1 MDRLNFKSKFGLF
14 NNKNHNI
21 HKTKDSIL
29 PSTLNRVNQNSLW
42 LQSMEPIK
50 YAKKYAEKLYV
61 IENFK
66 TEKVEL
72 DLFKIELFSNLK
84 KQLSYNISLIKKVF
98 LETSDGSLN
107 VGLNSILIDSLLKV
121 VFKKIYY
128 KIFSNTDYI
137 FSIIAVGGYGR
148 GELAPYSDL
157 DLLFLLPD
165 DLKINENKDT
175 EEAIQFILY
184 ILWDLGY
191 TVGHSTR
198 TISDCIEKSK
208 LDLTISTTLLEKR
221 FIIGDEES
229 FNLLNNK
236 FNLFNKS
243 TKTLKFVEAKL
254 TESELRH
261 SRFGGSRYVV
271 EPNVKD
277 GKGGLR
283 DLHTLIWISKFAYK
297 VDSISKLINIGALSK
312 NEAASFAEAQRFLL
326 SVRCHLHYRASR
338 EDDRLAMDAQLDIA
352 KIMNFKNTITQ
363 KDVERFMKRYFL
375 ATKTVG
381 NLTRIFCAAIETE
394 FNKPLRLNFL
404 SFKKKENVYP
414 FDIELGRLFAKNKEI
429 LSENPVNIIRL
440 FNISHNKN
448 IDIHPKTLRYLN
460 GLRRLINYEVRH
472 DFDANKMFLDILTS
486 EKDSTRTLRLMNESN
501 ILGQFIPE
509 FQKIVGLMQFD
520 MYHSYTVDEHTI
532 FTISNLYSLKNG
544 EFKTFAPLAS
554 EVILEI
560 SSNKC
565 LFVAMLLHDIAK
577 GKKGD
582 HSENGA
588 LIASVVC
595 PRLGLSKEE
604 TKTVEWL
611 ILYHLL
617 MSKTAFRYELADEK
631 VIKNFTNKVKSVE
644 RLNLLLVLTVADIKG
659 VGPEIWND
667 WKGSLITELYSKSF
681 DMLQKDNLKT
691 IKVIQTPKNLFE
703 IYLIENGLKNS
714 DVKKYCS
721 YYYNKYW
728 EIFNLSK
735 IINHFEIFTKM
746 NQESKKFKIH
756 IFEENNLKATELLV
770 IAPDHHGLFS
780 LISGLVASSGYDVV
794 NAKIITRS
802 DGYALD
808 TFFIQNKD
816 RKPISEEHSK
826 KRLLKTISQG
836 LEGNFNIEKALKL
849 RWEEI
854 PARFRAVKAPTRV
867 IIDNNMSD
875 EYSILEIKCKN
886 APGVLYR
893 ITKVITSLGFQINTA
908 NVSTYGDRVVD
919 IFYIKN
925 AFGSKIDDN
934 VTIEKVKISILN
946 ILEETDPANQMIK
959 S

>member
-1 MDRLNFKSKFGLF
+1 MDRISFKSGFTLF
-14 NNKNHNI
+14 NKKKENLQNTSNKI
-21 HKTKDSIL
+21 
-29 PSTLNRVNQNSLW
+29 NQNSLW
-42 LQSMEPIK
+42 VQSLEPIK
-50 YAKKYAEKLYV
+50 YAKNCSENLYK
-61 IENFK
+61 IDDFK
-66 TEKVEL
+66 TETNDLV
-72 DLFKIELFSNLK
+72 LFKKELFSNLK
-84 KQLSYNISLIKKVF
+84 NQLDEKNDLIKKIF
-98 LETSDGSLN
+98 LGTSDGSLN
-107 VGLNSILIDSLLKV
+107 VGLNSILIDSMLRV
-121 VFKKIYY
+121 VFKKIYH
-128 KIFSNTDYI
+128 KIFNNTDYI

-148 GELAPYSDL
+148 GELAPCSDL
-157 DLLFLLPD
+157 DLLFLLPNN
-165 DLKINENKDT
+165 LKINESKHA
-175 EEAIQFILY
+175 EEVIQFILY

-191 TVGHSTR
+191 SVGHSTR
-198 TISDCIEKSK
+198 TIDDCIEKSK
-208 LDLTISTTLLEKR
+208 LDLTISTALLEKR
-221 FIIGDEES
+221 FIVGNEDVFS
-229 FNLLNNK
+229 LLNDK
-236 FNLFNKS
+236 FTLFIKN

-254 TESELRH
+254 VESELRH
-261 SRFGGSRYVV
+261 KRFGGSRYVV

-297 VDSISKLINIGALSK
+297 VDSVSKLINMGALSK
-312 NEAASFAEAQRFLL
+312 KEAASFAESQRFLL

-338 EDDRLAMDAQLDIA
+338 EEDRLAMDAQLDLA
-352 KIMNFKNTITQ
+352 KTMNFKNTITQ

-381 NLTRIFCAAIETE
+381 SLTRIFCAAIETE
-394 FNKPLRLNFL
+394 FDKPLRLSFL
-404 SFKKKENVYP
+404 SFKKKEDVYP
-414 FDIELGRLFAKNKEI
+414 FDIELGRLFVKNKEV
-429 LSENPVNIIRL
+429 LSENPVNIIKL

-448 IDIHPKTLRYLN
+448 IDIHPKTLRYLTS
-460 GLRRLINYEVRH
+460 LQRLINYEVRN

-486 EKDSTRTLRLMNESN
+486 DKDSTRTLRLMNESN
-501 ILGQFIPE
+501 ILGKFIPE

-544 EFKTFAPLAS
+544 EFKNFAPLAS
-554 EVILEI
+554 KVILEI
-560 SSNKC
+560 SSKKC

-577 GKKGD
+577 GRKGD

-617 MSKTAFRYELADEK
+617 MSKTAFRYELGDAR
-631 VIKNFTNKVKSVE
+631 VIKSFVDKVKSVE
-644 RLNLLLVLTVADIKG
+644 RLKLLLVLTVADIKG

-681 DMLQKDNLKT
+681 DMLQKDNVNEL
-691 IKVIQTPKNLFE
+691 IKTPKKSFE
-703 IYLIENGLKNS
+703 NFLVENGLTNS
-714 DVKKYCS
+714 DAKQYCS
-721 YYYNKYW
+721 YYYDNYW
-728 EIFNLSK
+728 EIFNLSR
-735 IINHFEIFTKM
+735 IINHYEIFRNMYKD
-746 NQESKKFKIH
+746 SKKFKVH
-756 IFEENNLKATELLV
+756 LFDESKLKATELLV

-780 LISGLVASSGYDVV
+780 LISGLVSASGYDVV

-808 TFFIQNKD
+808 TFFIQNKN
-816 RKPISEEHSK
+816 RQPIIEEK
-826 KRLLKTISQG
+826 KKKKLLKVISQG
-836 LEGNFNIEKALKL
+836 LEGNFNVEKALNK

-854 PARFRAVKAPTRV
+854 PARFRAIKAPTRV

-893 ITKVITSLGFQINTA
+893 ITKVITSLGLQINTA

-919 IFYIKN
+919 IFYIKD
-925 AFGSKIDDN
+925 AFGSKIDNNKSMD
-934 VTIEKVKISILN
+934 KVKMSILKT
-946 ILEETDPANQMIK
+946 LEETDPANQMTR

>member
-1 MDRLNFKSKFGLF
+1 MDRISFKSGFTLF
-14 NNKNHNI
+14 NKKKENLQNTSNKI
-21 HKTKDSIL
+21 
-29 PSTLNRVNQNSLW
+29 NQNSLW
-42 LQSMEPIK
+42 VQSLEPIK
-50 YAKKYAEKLYV
+50 YAKNCSENLYK
-61 IENFK
+61 IDDFK
-66 TEKVEL
+66 TETNDLV
-72 DLFKIELFSNLK
+72 LFKKELFSNLK
-84 KQLSYNISLIKKVF
+84 NQLDEKIDLIKKIF
-98 LETSDGSLN
+98 LGTSDGSLN
-107 VGLNSILIDSLLKV
+107 VGLNSILIDSMLRV
-121 VFKKIYY
+121 VFKKIYH
-128 KIFSNTDYI
+128 KIFNNTDYI

-148 GELAPYSDL
+148 GELAPCSDL
-157 DLLFLLPD
+157 DLLFLLPNN
-165 DLKINENKDT
+165 LKINESKHA
-175 EEAIQFILY
+175 EEVIQFILY

-191 TVGHSTR
+191 SVGHSTR
-198 TISDCIEKSK
+198 TIDDCIEKSK
-208 LDLTISTTLLEKR
+208 LDLTISTALLEKR
-221 FIIGDEES
+221 FIVGNEDVFS
-229 FNLLNNK
+229 LLNDK
-236 FNLFNKS
+236 FTFFIKN

-254 TESELRH
+254 VESELRH
-261 SRFGGSRYVV
+261 KRFGGSRYVV

-297 VDSISKLINIGALSK
+297 VDSVSKLINMGALSK
-312 NEAASFAEAQRFLL
+312 KEAASFAESQRFLL
-326 SVRCHLHYRASR
+326 SVRCHLHYRAFR
-338 EDDRLAMDAQLDIA
+338 EDDRLAMDAQLDLA
-352 KIMNFKNTITQ
+352 KTMNFKNTITQ

-381 NLTRIFCAAIETE
+381 SLTRIFCAAIETE
-394 FNKPLRLNFL
+394 FDKPLRLSFL
-404 SFKKKENVYP
+404 SFKKKEDVYP
-414 FDIELGRLFAKNKEI
+414 FDIELGRLFVKNKEV
-429 LSENPVNIIRL
+429 LSENPVNIIKL

-448 IDIHPKTLRYLN
+448 IDIHPKTLRYLTS
-460 GLRRLINYEVRH
+460 LQRLINHEVRH

-486 EKDSTRTLRLMNESN
+486 DKDSTRTLRLMNESN
-501 ILGQFIPE
+501 ILGKFIPE

-544 EFKTFAPLAS
+544 EFKNFAPLAS
-554 EVILEI
+554 KVILEI
-560 SSNKC
+560 SSKKC

-577 GKKGD
+577 GRKGD

-617 MSKTAFRYELADEK
+617 MSKTAFRYELGDAR
-631 VIKNFTNKVKSVE
+631 VIKSFVDKVKSVE
-644 RLNLLLVLTVADIKG
+644 RLKLLLVLTVADIKG

-681 DMLQKDNLKT
+681 DMLQKDNVNEL
-691 IKVIQTPKNLFE
+691 IKTPKKSFE
-703 IYLIENGLKNS
+703 NFLVENGLTNS
-714 DVKKYCS
+714 DAKQYCS
-721 YYYNKYW
+721 YYYDNYW
-728 EIFNLSK
+728 EIFKLSR
-735 IINHFEIFTKM
+735 IINHYEIFRNMYKD
-746 NQESKKFKIH
+746 SKKFKVH
-756 IFEENNLKATELLV
+756 LFDESKLKATELLV

-780 LISGLVASSGYDVV
+780 LISGLVSASGYDVV

-808 TFFIQNKD
+808 TFFIQNKN
-816 RKPISEEHSK
+816 RQPIIEEHSK
-826 KRLLKTISQG
+826 KKLLKVISQG
-836 LEGNFNIEKALKL
+836 LEGNFNVEKALNK

-854 PARFRAVKAPTRV
+854 PARFRAIKAPTRV

-893 ITKVITSLGFQINTA
+893 ITKVITSLGLQINTA

-919 IFYIKN
+919 IFYIKD
-925 AFGSKIDDN
+925 AFGSKIDNNKSMD
-934 VTIEKVKISILN
+934 KVKMSILKT
-946 ILEETDPANQMIK
+946 LEETDPANQMTR

>member
-1 MDRLNFKSKFGLF
+1 MDRISFKSGFTLF
-14 NNKNHNI
+14 NKKKENLQNTSNKI
-21 HKTKDSIL
+21 
-29 PSTLNRVNQNSLW
+29 NQNALWVQSL
-42 LQSMEPIK
+42 EPIK
-50 YAKKYAEKLYV
+50 YAKNCSENLYK
-61 IENFK
+61 IDDFK
-66 TEKVEL
+66 TETNDL
-72 DLFKIELFSNLK
+72 SLFKKELFSNLK
-84 KQLSYNISLIKKVF
+84 NQLDEKIDLIKKIF

-107 VGLNSILIDSLLKV
+107 VGLNSILIDSLFRVL
-121 VFKKIYY
+121 FKKIYY
-128 KIFSNTDYI
+128 KIFNNTDYI

-148 GELAPYSDL
+148 GELAPCSDL
-157 DLLFLLPD
+157 DLLFLLPNN
-165 DLKINENKDT
+165 LKINQSKHA
-175 EEAIQFILY
+175 EEVIQFILY

-198 TISDCIEKSK
+198 TIDDCIEKSK
-208 LDLTISTTLLEKR
+208 LDLTISTALLEKR
-221 FIIGDEES
+221 FIVGNEDVFS
-229 FNLLNNK
+229 LLNDK
-236 FNLFNKS
+236 FTFFIKN

-254 TESELRH
+254 VESELRH
-261 SRFGGSRYVV
+261 KRFGGSRYVV

-297 VDSISKLINIGALSK
+297 VDSVSKLINIGALSK
-312 NEAASFAEAQRFLL
+312 KEAASFAESQRFLL
-326 SVRCHLHYRASR
+326 SVRCHLHYRAFR
-338 EDDRLAMDAQLDIA
+338 EDDRLAMDAQLDLA
-352 KIMNFKNTITQ
+352 KTMNFKNTITQ

-381 NLTRIFCAAIETE
+381 SLTRIFCAAIETE
-394 FNKPLRLNFL
+394 FNKPLRLSFL
-404 SFKKKENVYP
+404 SFKKKEDVYP
-414 FDIELGRLFAKNKEI
+414 FDIELGRLFVKNKEV
-429 LSENPVNIIRL
+429 LSENPVNIIKL

-460 GLRRLINYEVRH
+460 SLQRLINHEVRH

-486 EKDSTRTLRLMNESN
+486 DKDSTRTLRLMNESN
-501 ILGQFIPE
+501 ILGKFIPE

-544 EFKTFAPLAS
+544 EFKNFAPLAS
-554 EVILEI
+554 KIILEI
-560 SSNKC
+560 SSKKC

-577 GKKGD
+577 GRKGD

-617 MSKTAFRYELADEK
+617 MSKTAFRYELGDAR
-631 VIKNFTNKVKSVE
+631 VIKSFVDKVKSVE
-644 RLNLLLVLTVADIKG
+644 RLKLLLVLTVADIKG

-681 DMLQKDNLKT
+681 DMLQKDNVNEL
-691 IKVIQTPKNLFE
+691 IKTPKKSFE
-703 IYLIENGLKNS
+703 IFLIENGLSNS
-714 DVKKYCS
+714 DAKKYCS
-721 YYYNKYW
+721 YYYNNYW
-728 EIFNLSK
+728 EIFKLSR
-735 IINHFEIFTKM
+735 IINHYEIFRNMYKD
-746 NQESKKFKIH
+746 SKKFKVH
-756 IFEENNLKATELLV
+756 LFDENKLKATELLV

-780 LISGLVASSGYDVV
+780 LISGLVSASGYDVV

-808 TFFIQNKD
+808 TFFIQNKN
-816 RKPISEEHSK
+816 RQPIIEEHSK
-826 KRLLKTISQG
+826 KKLLKIISQG
-836 LEGNFNIEKALKL
+836 LEGNFNVEKALNK

-854 PARFRAVKAPTRV
+854 PARFRAIKAPTRV

-893 ITKVITSLGFQINTA
+893 ITKVITSLGLQINTA

-919 IFYIKN
+919 IFYIKD
-925 AFGSKIDDN
+925 AFGLKVDN
-934 VTIEKVKISILN
+934 SESMDKVKMSILK
-946 ILEETDPANQMIK
+946 ILEETDPANQMTR

>member
-1 MDRLNFKSKFGLF
+1 MDRISIKSGFTLF
-14 NNKNHNI
+14 NKKKENLQNTSNNI
-21 HKTKDSIL
+21 
-29 PSTLNRVNQNSLW
+29 NQNALWVQSL
-42 LQSMEPIK
+42 EPIK
-50 YAKKYAEKLYV
+50 YAKNCSENLYK
-61 IENFK
+61 IDDFK
-66 TEKVEL
+66 TETNDLV
-72 DLFKIELFSNLK
+72 LFKKELFSNLK
-84 KQLSYNISLIKKVF
+84 NQLDEKNDLIKKIF
-98 LETSDGSLN
+98 LGTSDGSLN
-107 VGLNSILIDSLLKV
+107 VGLNSILIDSMLRV
-121 VFKKIYY
+121 VFKKIYH
-128 KIFSNTDYI
+128 KIFNNTDYI

-148 GELAPYSDL
+148 GELAPCSDL
-157 DLLFLLPD
+157 DLLFLLPNN
-165 DLKINENKDT
+165 LKINQSKHA
-175 EEAIQFILY
+175 EEVIQFILY

-198 TISDCIEKSK
+198 TIDDCIEKSK
-208 LDLTISTTLLEKR
+208 LDLTISTALLEKR
-221 FIIGDEES
+221 FIVGNKYVFS
-229 FNLLNNK
+229 LLNDK
-236 FNLFNKS
+236 FTFFIKN

-254 TESELRH
+254 VESELRH
-261 SRFGGSRYVV
+261 KRFGGSRYVV

-297 VDSISKLINIGALSK
+297 VDSVSKLINIGALSK
-312 NEAASFAEAQRFLL
+312 KEAASFAESQRFLL
-326 SVRCHLHYRASR
+326 SVRCHLHYRAFR
-338 EDDRLAMDAQLDIA
+338 EDDRLAMDAQLDLA
-352 KIMNFKNTITQ
+352 KTMNFKNTITQ

-381 NLTRIFCAAIETE
+381 SLTRIFCAAIETE
-394 FNKPLRLNFL
+394 FDKPLRLSFL
-404 SFKKKENVYP
+404 SFKKKEDVYP
-414 FDIELGRLFAKNKEI
+414 FDIELGRLFVKNKEV
-429 LSENPVNIIRL
+429 LSENPVNIIKL

-448 IDIHPKTLRYLN
+448 IDIHPKTLRYLTS
-460 GLRRLINYEVRH
+460 LQRLINYEVRN

-486 EKDSTRTLRLMNESN
+486 DKDSTRTLRLMNESN
-501 ILGQFIPE
+501 ILGKFIPE

-544 EFKTFAPLAS
+544 EFKNFAPLAS
-554 EVILEI
+554 KIILEI
-560 SSNKC
+560 SSKKC

-577 GKKGD
+577 GRKGD

-617 MSKTAFRYELADEK
+617 MSKTAFRYELGDAR
-631 VIKNFTNKVKSVE
+631 VIKSFVDKVKSVE
-644 RLNLLLVLTVADIKG
+644 RLKLLLVLTVADIKG

-681 DMLQKDNLKT
+681 DMLQKDNVNEL
-691 IKVIQTPKNLFE
+691 IKTPKKSFE
-703 IYLIENGLKNS
+703 NFLVENGLTNS
-714 DVKKYCS
+714 DAKQYCS
-721 YYYNKYW
+721 YYYDNYW
-728 EIFNLSK
+728 EIFNLSR
-735 IINHFEIFTKM
+735 IINHYEIFRNMYKD
-746 NQESKKFKIH
+746 SKKFKVH
-756 IFEENNLKATELLV
+756 LFDESKLKATELLV

-780 LISGLVASSGYDVV
+780 LISGLVSASGYDVV

-808 TFFIQNKD
+808 TFFIQNKN
-816 RKPISEEHSK
+816 RQPIIEEHSK
-826 KRLLKTISQG
+826 KKLLKVISQG
-836 LEGNFNIEKALKL
+836 LEGNFNVEKALNK

-854 PARFRAVKAPTRV
+854 PARFRAIKAPTRV

-893 ITKVITSLGFQINTA
+893 ITKVITSLGLQINTA

-919 IFYIKN
+919 IFYLKD
-925 AFGSKIDDN
+925 AFGLKIDNNESMD
-934 VTIEKVKISILN
+934 KVKMSILK
-946 ILEETDPANQMIK
+946 ILEETDPANQMTR

>member
-1 MDRLNFKSKFGLF
+1 MDKISIKSGFTLF
-14 NNKNHNI
+14 NKKKENLQNTSNKI
-21 HKTKDSIL
+21 
-29 PSTLNRVNQNSLW
+29 NQNALWVQSL
-42 LQSMEPIK
+42 EPIK
-50 YAKKYAEKLYV
+50 YAKNCSENLYK
-61 IENFK
+61 IDDFK
-66 TEKVEL
+66 TETNDL
-72 DLFKIELFSNLK
+72 GLFKKELFSNLK
-84 KQLSYNISLIKKVF
+84 NQLDEKIDLIKKIF

-107 VGLNSILIDSLLKV
+107 VGLNSILIDSLFRVL
-121 VFKKIYY
+121 FKKIYY
-128 KIFSNTDYI
+128 KIFNNTDYI

-148 GELAPYSDL
+148 GELAPCSDL
-157 DLLFLLPD
+157 DLLFLLPNN
-165 DLKINENKDT
+165 LKINQSKHA
-175 EEAIQFILY
+175 EEVIQFILY

-191 TVGHSTR
+191 SVGHSTR
-198 TISDCIEKSK
+198 TIDDCIEKSK
-208 LDLTISTTLLEKR
+208 LDLTISTALLEKR
-221 FIIGDEES
+221 FIVGNEDVFS
-229 FNLLNNK
+229 LLNDK
-236 FNLFNKS
+236 FTFFIKN

-254 TESELRH
+254 VESELRH
-261 SRFGGSRYVV
+261 KRFGGSRYVV

-297 VDSISKLINIGALSK
+297 VDSVSKLINIGALSK
-312 NEAASFAEAQRFLL
+312 KEAASFAESQRFLL
-326 SVRCHLHYRASR
+326 SVRCHLHYRAFR
-338 EDDRLAMDAQLDIA
+338 EDDRLAMDAQLDLA
-352 KIMNFKNTITQ
+352 KTMNFKNTITQ

-381 NLTRIFCAAIETE
+381 SLTRIFCAAIETE
-394 FNKPLRLNFL
+394 FNKPLRLSFL
-404 SFKKKENVYP
+404 SFKKKEDVYP
-414 FDIELGRLFAKNKEI
+414 FDIELGRLFIKNKEV
-429 LSENPVNIIRL
+429 LSENPVNIIKL

-448 IDIHPKTLRYLN
+448 IDIHPKTLRYLTS
-460 GLRRLINYEVRH
+460 LQRLINHEVRH
-472 DFDANKMFLDILTS
+472 DFDANKMFLNILTS
-486 EKDSTRTLRLMNESN
+486 DKDSTRTLRLMNESN
-501 ILGQFIPE
+501 ILGKFIPE

-544 EFKTFAPLAS
+544 EFKNFAPLAS
-554 EVILEI
+554 KIILEI
-560 SSNKC
+560 SSKKC

-577 GKKGD
+577 GRKGD

-617 MSKTAFRYELADEK
+617 MSKTAFRYELGDAR
-631 VIKNFTNKVKSVE
+631 VIKSFVDKVKSVE
-644 RLNLLLVLTVADIKG
+644 RLKLLLVLTVADIKG

-681 DMLQKDNLKT
+681 DMLQKDNVNEL
-691 IKVIQTPKNLFE
+691 IKTPKKSFE
-703 IYLIENGLKNS
+703 IFLIENGLANS
-714 DVKKYCS
+714 DAKKYCS
-721 YYYNKYW
+721 YYYNNYW
-728 EIFNLSK
+728 EIFKLSR
-735 IINHFEIFTKM
+735 IINHYEIFRNMYKD
-746 NQESKKFKIH
+746 SKKFKVH
-756 IFEENNLKATELLV
+756 LFDESKLKATELLV

-780 LISGLVASSGYDVV
+780 LISGLVSASGYDVV

-808 TFFIQNKD
+808 TFFIQNKN
-816 RKPISEEHSK
+816 RQPITEEHSK
-826 KRLLKTISQG
+826 KKLLKIISQG
-836 LEGNFNIEKALKL
+836 LEGNFNVEKALNK

-854 PARFRAVKAPTRV
+854 PARFRAIKAPTRV

-893 ITKVITSLGFQINTA
+893 ITKVITSLGLQINTA

-919 IFYIKN
+919 IFYIKD
-925 AFGSKIDDN
+925 AFGLKIDNNESMD
-934 VTIEKVKISILN
+934 KVKMSILK
-946 ILEETDPANQMIK
+946 ILEETDPANQMTR

>member
-1 MDRLNFKSKFGLF
+1 MDRISFKSGFTLF
-14 NNKNHNI
+14 NKKKENLQNTSNKI
-21 HKTKDSIL
+21 
-29 PSTLNRVNQNSLW
+29 NQNSLW
-42 LQSMEPIK
+42 VQSLEPIK
-50 YAKKYAEKLYV
+50 YAKNCSENLYK
-61 IENFK
+61 IDDFK
-66 TEKVEL
+66 TETNDLV
-72 DLFKIELFSNLK
+72 LFKKELFSNLK
-84 KQLSYNISLIKKVF
+84 NQLDEKNDLIKKIF
-98 LETSDGSLN
+98 LGTSDGSLN
-107 VGLNSILIDSLLKV
+107 VGLNSILIDSMLRV
-121 VFKKIYY
+121 VFKKIYH
-128 KIFSNTDYI
+128 KIFNNTDYI

-148 GELAPYSDL
+148 GELAPCSDL
-157 DLLFLLPD
+157 DLLFLLPNN
-165 DLKINENKDT
+165 LKINESKHA
-175 EEAIQFILY
+175 EEVIQFILY

-191 TVGHSTR
+191 SVGHSTR
-198 TISDCIEKSK
+198 TIDDCIEKSK
-208 LDLTISTTLLEKR
+208 LDLTISTALLEKR
-221 FIIGDEES
+221 FIVGNEDVFS
-229 FNLLNNK
+229 LLNDK
-236 FNLFNKS
+236 FTLFIKN

-254 TESELRH
+254 VESELRH
-261 SRFGGSRYVV
+261 KRFGGSRYVV

-297 VDSISKLINIGALSK
+297 VDSVSKLINMGALSK
-312 NEAASFAEAQRFLL
+312 KEAASFAESQRFLL
-326 SVRCHLHYRASR
+326 SVRCHLHYRAFR
-338 EDDRLAMDAQLDIA
+338 EDDRLAMDAQLDLA
-352 KIMNFKNTITQ
+352 KTMNFKNTITQ

-381 NLTRIFCAAIETE
+381 SLTRIFCAAIETE
-394 FNKPLRLNFL
+394 FDKPLRLSFL
-404 SFKKKENVYP
+404 SFKKKEDVYP
-414 FDIELGRLFAKNKEI
+414 FDIELGRLFVKNKEV
-429 LSENPVNIIRL
+429 LSENPVNIIKL

-448 IDIHPKTLRYLN
+448 IDIHPKTLRYLTS
-460 GLRRLINYEVRH
+460 LQRLINYEVRN

-486 EKDSTRTLRLMNESN
+486 DKDSTRTLRLMNESN
-501 ILGQFIPE
+501 ILGKFIPE

-544 EFKTFAPLAS
+544 EFKNFAPLAS
-554 EVILEI
+554 KVILEI
-560 SSNKC
+560 SSKKC

-577 GKKGD
+577 GRKGD

-617 MSKTAFRYELADEK
+617 MSKTAFRYELGDAR
-631 VIKNFTNKVKSVE
+631 VIKSFVDKVKSVE
-644 RLNLLLVLTVADIKG
+644 RLKLLLVLTVADIKG

-681 DMLQKDNLKT
+681 DMLQKDNVNEL
-691 IKVIQTPKNLFE
+691 IKTPKKSFE
-703 IYLIENGLKNS
+703 NFLVENGLTNS
-714 DVKKYCS
+714 DAKQYCS
-721 YYYNKYW
+721 YYYDNYW
-728 EIFNLSK
+728 EIFKLSR
-735 IINHFEIFTKM
+735 IINHYEIFRNMYKD
-746 NQESKKFKIH
+746 SKKFKVH
-756 IFEENNLKATELLV
+756 LFDESKLKATELLV

-780 LISGLVASSGYDVV
+780 LISGLVSASGYDVV

-808 TFFIQNKD
+808 TFFIQNKN
-816 RKPISEEHSK
+816 RQPIIEEHSK
-826 KRLLKTISQG
+826 KKLLKVISQG
-836 LEGNFNIEKALKL
+836 LEGNFNVEKALNK

-854 PARFRAVKAPTRV
+854 PARFRAIKAPTRV

-893 ITKVITSLGFQINTA
+893 ITKVITSLGLQINTA

-919 IFYIKN
+919 IFYIKD
-925 AFGSKIDDN
+925 AFGSKIDNNKSMD
-934 VTIEKVKISILN
+934 KVKMSILKT
-946 ILEETDPANQMIK
+946 LEETDPANQMTR

>member
-1 MDRLNFKSKFGLF
+1 MDRISFKSGFTLF
-14 NNKNHNI
+14 NKKKENLQNTSNKI
-21 HKTKDSIL
+21 
-29 PSTLNRVNQNSLW
+29 NQNSLW
-42 LQSMEPIK
+42 VQSLEPIK
-50 YAKKYAEKLYV
+50 YAKNCSENLYK
-61 IENFK
+61 IDDFK
-66 TEKVEL
+66 TETNDLV
-72 DLFKIELFSNLK
+72 LFKKELFSNLK
-84 KQLSYNISLIKKVF
+84 NQLDEKNDLIKKIF
-98 LETSDGSLN
+98 LGTSDGSLN
-107 VGLNSILIDSLLKV
+107 VGLNSILIDSMLRV
-121 VFKKIYY
+121 VFKKIYH
-128 KIFSNTDYI
+128 KIFNNTDYI

-148 GELAPYSDL
+148 GELAPCSDL
-157 DLLFLLPD
+157 DLLFLLPNN
-165 DLKINENKDT
+165 LKINESKHA
-175 EEAIQFILY
+175 EEVIQFILY

-191 TVGHSTR
+191 SVGHSTR
-198 TISDCIEKSK
+198 TIDDCIEKSK
-208 LDLTISTTLLEKR
+208 LDLTISTALLEKR
-221 FIIGDEES
+221 FIVGNEDVFS
-229 FNLLNNK
+229 LLNDK
-236 FNLFNKS
+236 FTFFIKN

-254 TESELRH
+254 VESELRH
-261 SRFGGSRYVV
+261 KRFGGSRYVV

-297 VDSISKLINIGALSK
+297 VDSVSKLINMGALSK
-312 NEAASFAEAQRFLL
+312 KEAASFAESQRFLL
-326 SVRCHLHYRASR
+326 SVRCHLHYRAFR
-338 EDDRLAMDAQLDIA
+338 EDDRLAMDAQLDLA
-352 KIMNFKNTITQ
+352 KTMNFKNTITQ

-381 NLTRIFCAAIETE
+381 SLTRIFCAAIETE
-394 FNKPLRLNFL
+394 FDKPLRLSFL
-404 SFKKKENVYP
+404 SFKKKEDVYP
-414 FDIELGRLFAKNKEI
+414 FDIELGRLFVKNKEV
-429 LSENPVNIIRL
+429 LSENPVNIIKL

-448 IDIHPKTLRYLN
+448 IDIHPKTLRYLTS
-460 GLRRLINYEVRH
+460 LQRLINHEVRH

-486 EKDSTRTLRLMNESN
+486 DKDSTRTLRLMNESN
-501 ILGQFIPE
+501 ILGKFIPE

-544 EFKTFAPLAS
+544 EFKNFAPLAS
-554 EVILEI
+554 KIILEI
-560 SSNKC
+560 SSKKC

-577 GKKGD
+577 GRKGD

-617 MSKTAFRYELADEK
+617 MSKTAFRYELGDAR
-631 VIKNFTNKVKSVE
+631 VIKSFVDKVKSVE
-644 RLNLLLVLTVADIKG
+644 RLKLLLVLTVADIKG

-681 DMLQKDNLKT
+681 DMLQKDNVNEL
-691 IKVIQTPKNLFE
+691 IKTPKKSFE
-703 IYLIENGLKNS
+703 NFLVENGLTNS
-714 DVKKYCS
+714 DAKQYCS
-721 YYYNKYW
+721 YYYDNYW
-728 EIFNLSK
+728 EIFKLSR
-735 IINHFEIFTKM
+735 IINHYEIFRNMYKD
-746 NQESKKFKIH
+746 SKKFKVH
-756 IFEENNLKATELLV
+756 LFDESKLKATELLV

-780 LISGLVASSGYDVV
+780 LISGLVSASGYDVV

-808 TFFIQNKD
+808 TFFIQNKN
-816 RKPISEEHSK
+816 RQPIIEEHSK
-826 KRLLKTISQG
+826 KKLLKVISQG
-836 LEGNFNIEKALKL
+836 LEGNFNVEKALNK

-854 PARFRAVKAPTRV
+854 PARFRAIKAPTRV

-893 ITKVITSLGFQINTA
+893 ITKVITSLGLQINTA

-919 IFYIKN
+919 IFYIKD
-925 AFGSKIDDN
+925 AFGLKIDNNKSMD
-934 VTIEKVKISILN
+934 KVKMSILKT
-946 ILEETDPANQMIK
+946 LEETDPANQMTR

>member
-1 MDRLNFKSKFGLF
+1 MDRISFKSGFTLF
-14 NNKNHNI
+14 NKKKENLQNTSNKI
-21 HKTKDSIL
+21 
-29 PSTLNRVNQNSLW
+29 NQNSLW
-42 LQSMEPIK
+42 VQSLEPIK
-50 YAKKYAEKLYV
+50 YAKNCSENLYK
-61 IENFK
+61 IDDFK
-66 TEKVEL
+66 TETNDLV
-72 DLFKIELFSNLK
+72 LFKKELFSNLK
-84 KQLSYNISLIKKVF
+84 NQLDEKNDLIKKIF
-98 LETSDGSLN
+98 LGTSDGSLN
-107 VGLNSILIDSLLKV
+107 VGLNSILIDSMLRV
-121 VFKKIYY
+121 VFKKIYH
-128 KIFSNTDYI
+128 KIFNNTDYI

-148 GELAPYSDL
+148 GELAPCSDL
-157 DLLFLLPD
+157 DLLFLLPNN
-165 DLKINENKDT
+165 LKINQSKHA
-175 EEAIQFILY
+175 EEVIQFILY

-198 TISDCIEKSK
+198 TIDDCIEKSK
-208 LDLTISTTLLEKR
+208 LDLTISTALLEKR
-221 FIIGDEES
+221 FIVGNEDVFS
-229 FNLLNNK
+229 LLNDK
-236 FNLFNKS
+236 FTLFIKN

-254 TESELRH
+254 VESELRH
-261 SRFGGSRYVV
+261 KRFGGSRYVV

-297 VDSISKLINIGALSK
+297 VDSVSKLINMGALSK
-312 NEAASFAEAQRFLL
+312 KEAASFAESQRFLL
-326 SVRCHLHYRASR
+326 SVRCHLHYRAFR
-338 EDDRLAMDAQLDIA
+338 EDDRLAMDAQLDLA
-352 KIMNFKNTITQ
+352 KTMNFKNTITQ

-381 NLTRIFCAAIETE
+381 SLTRIFCAAIETE
-394 FNKPLRLNFL
+394 FDKPLRLSFL
-404 SFKKKENVYP
+404 SFKKKEDVYP
-414 FDIELGRLFAKNKEI
+414 FDIELGRLFVKNKEV
-429 LSENPVNIIRL
+429 LSENPVNIIKL

-448 IDIHPKTLRYLN
+448 IDIHPKTLRYLTS
-460 GLRRLINYEVRH
+460 LQRLINYEVRN

-486 EKDSTRTLRLMNESN
+486 DKDSTRTLRLMNESN
-501 ILGQFIPE
+501 ILGKFIPE

-544 EFKTFAPLAS
+544 EFKNFAPLAS
-554 EVILEI
+554 KVILEI
-560 SSNKC
+560 SSKKC

-577 GKKGD
+577 GRKGD
-582 HSENGA
+582 HSENGS

-617 MSKTAFRYELADEK
+617 MSKTAFRYELGDAR
-631 VIKNFTNKVKSVE
+631 VIKSFVDKVKSVE
-644 RLNLLLVLTVADIKG
+644 RLKLLLVLTVADIKG

-681 DMLQKDNLKT
+681 DMLQKDNVNEL
-691 IKVIQTPKNLFE
+691 IKTPKKSFE
-703 IYLIENGLKNS
+703 NFLVENGLTNS
-714 DVKKYCS
+714 DAKQYCS
-721 YYYNKYW
+721 YYYDNYW
-728 EIFNLSK
+728 EIFNLSR
-735 IINHFEIFTKM
+735 IINHYEIFRNMYKD
-746 NQESKKFKIH
+746 SKKFKVH
-756 IFEENNLKATELLV
+756 LFDESKLKATELLV

-780 LISGLVASSGYDVV
+780 LISGLVSASGYDVV

-808 TFFIQNKD
+808 TFFIQNKN
-816 RKPISEEHSK
+816 RQPIIEEHSK
-826 KRLLKTISQG
+826 KKLLKVISQG
-836 LEGNFNIEKALKL
+836 LEGNFNVEKALNK

-854 PARFRAVKAPTRV
+854 PARFRAIKAPTRV

-893 ITKVITSLGFQINTA
+893 ITKVITSLGLQINTA

-919 IFYIKN
+919 IFYIKD
-925 AFGSKIDDN
+925 AFGSKIDNNKSMD
-934 VTIEKVKISILN
+934 KVKMSILKT
-946 ILEETDPANQMIK
+946 LEETDPANQMTR

>member
-1 MDRLNFKSKFGLF
+1 MDRISFKSGFTLF
-14 NNKNHNI
+14 NKKKENLQNTSNKI
-21 HKTKDSIL
+21 
-29 PSTLNRVNQNSLW
+29 NQNSLW
-42 LQSMEPIK
+42 VQSLEPIK
-50 YAKKYAEKLYV
+50 YAKNCSENLYK
-61 IENFK
+61 IDDFK
-66 TEKVEL
+66 TETNDLV
-72 DLFKIELFSNLK
+72 LFKKELFSNLK
-84 KQLSYNISLIKKVF
+84 NQLDEKNDLIKKIF
-98 LETSDGSLN
+98 LGTSDGSLN
-107 VGLNSILIDSLLKV
+107 VGLNSILIDSMLRVL
-121 VFKKIYY
+121 FKKIYH
-128 KIFSNTDYI
+128 KIFNNTDYI

-148 GELAPYSDL
+148 GELAPCSDL
-157 DLLFLLPD
+157 DLLFLLPNN
-165 DLKINENKDT
+165 LKINESKHA
-175 EEAIQFILY
+175 EEVVQFILY

-191 TVGHSTR
+191 SVGHSTR
-198 TISDCIEKSK
+198 TIDDCIEKSK
-208 LDLTISTTLLEKR
+208 LDLTISTALLEKR
-221 FIIGDEES
+221 FIVGNEDVFS
-229 FNLLNNK
+229 LLNDK
-236 FNLFNKS
+236 FTLFIKN

-254 TESELRH
+254 VESELRH
-261 SRFGGSRYVV
+261 KRFGGSRYVV

-297 VDSISKLINIGALSK
+297 VDSVSKLINMGALSK
-312 NEAASFAEAQRFLL
+312 KEAASFAESQRFLL
-326 SVRCHLHYRASR
+326 SVRCHLHYRAFR

-352 KIMNFKNTITQ
+352 KTMNFKNTITQ

-381 NLTRIFCAAIETE
+381 SLTRIFCAAIETE
-394 FNKPLRLNFL
+394 FDKPLRLSFL
-404 SFKKKENVYP
+404 SFKKKEDVYP
-414 FDIELGRLFAKNKEI
+414 FDIELGRLFVKNKEV
-429 LSENPVNIIRL
+429 LSENPVNIIKL

-448 IDIHPKTLRYLN
+448 IDIHPKTLRYLTS
-460 GLRRLINYEVRH
+460 LQRLINYEVRN

-486 EKDSTRTLRLMNESN
+486 DKDSTRTLRLMNESN
-501 ILGQFIPE
+501 ILGKFIPE

-544 EFKTFAPLAS
+544 EFKNFAPLAS
-554 EVILEI
+554 KVILEI
-560 SSNKC
+560 SSKKC

-577 GKKGD
+577 GRKGD
-582 HSENGA
+582 HSENGS

-617 MSKTAFRYELADEK
+617 MSKTAFRYELGDAR
-631 VIKNFTNKVKSVE
+631 VIKSFVDKVKSVE
-644 RLNLLLVLTVADIKG
+644 RLKLLLVLTVADIKG

-681 DMLQKDNLKT
+681 DMLQKDNVNEL
-691 IKVIQTPKNLFE
+691 IKTPKKSFE
-703 IYLIENGLKNS
+703 NFLVENGLTNS
-714 DVKKYCS
+714 DAKQYCS
-721 YYYNKYW
+721 YYYDNYW
-728 EIFNLSK
+728 EIFNLSR
-735 IINHFEIFTKM
+735 IINHYEIFRNMYKD
-746 NQESKKFKIH
+746 SKKFKVH
-756 IFEENNLKATELLV
+756 LFDESKLKATELLV

-780 LISGLVASSGYDVV
+780 LISGLVSASGYDVV

-808 TFFIQNKD
+808 TFFIQNKN
-816 RKPISEEHSK
+816 RQPIIEEHSK
-826 KRLLKTISQG
+826 KKLLKVISQG
-836 LEGNFNIEKALKL
+836 LEGNFNVEKALNK

-854 PARFRAVKAPTRV
+854 PARFRAIKAPTRV

-893 ITKVITSLGFQINTA
+893 ITKVITSLGLQINTA

-919 IFYIKN
+919 IFYIKD
-925 AFGSKIDDN
+925 AFGSKIDNNKSMD
-934 VTIEKVKISILN
+934 KVKMSILKT
-946 ILEETDPANQMIK
+946 LEETDPANQMTR

>member
-1 MDRLNFKSKFGLF
+1 MDRISIKSGFTLF
-14 NNKNHNI
+14 NKKKENLQNTSNKI
-21 HKTKDSIL
+21 
-29 PSTLNRVNQNSLW
+29 NQNALWVQSL
-42 LQSMEPIK
+42 EPIK
-50 YAKKYAEKLYV
+50 YAKNCSENLYK
-61 IENFK
+61 IDDFK
-66 TEKVEL
+66 TETNDL
-72 DLFKIELFSNLK
+72 GLFKKELFSKLK
-84 KQLSYNISLIKKVF
+84 NQLNEKNDLIKKIF

-107 VGLNSILIDSLLKV
+107 VGLNSILIDSLFRVL
-121 VFKKIYY
+121 FKKIYY
-128 KIFSNTDYI
+128 KIFNNTDYI

-148 GELAPYSDL
+148 GELAPCSDL
-157 DLLFLLPD
+157 DLLFLLPNN
-165 DLKINENKDT
+165 LKINQSKHA
-175 EEAIQFILY
+175 EEVIQFILY

-198 TISDCIEKSK
+198 TIDDCIEKSK
-208 LDLTISTTLLEKR
+208 LDLTISTALLEKR
-221 FIIGDEES
+221 FIVGNEDVFS
-229 FNLLNNK
+229 LLNDK
-236 FNLFNKS
+236 FTFFIKN

-254 TESELRH
+254 VESELRH
-261 SRFGGSRYVV
+261 KRFGGSRYVV

-297 VDSISKLINIGALSK
+297 VDSVSKLINIGALSK
-312 NEAASFAEAQRFLL
+312 KEAASFAESQRFLL
-326 SVRCHLHYRASR
+326 SVRCHLHYRAFR
-338 EDDRLAMDAQLDIA
+338 EDDRLAMDAQLDLA
-352 KIMNFKNTITQ
+352 KTMNFKNTITQ

-381 NLTRIFCAAIETE
+381 SLTRIFCAAIETE
-394 FNKPLRLNFL
+394 FNKPLRLSFL
-404 SFKKKENVYP
+404 SFKKKEDVYP
-414 FDIELGRLFAKNKEI
+414 FDIELGRLFVKNKEV
-429 LSENPVNIIRL
+429 LSENPVNIIKL

-460 GLRRLINYEVRH
+460 SLQRLINHEVRH

-486 EKDSTRTLRLMNESN
+486 DKDSTRTLRLMNESN
-501 ILGQFIPE
+501 ILGKFIPE

-544 EFKTFAPLAS
+544 EFKNFAPLAS
-554 EVILEI
+554 KIILEI
-560 SSNKC
+560 SSKKC

-577 GKKGD
+577 GRKGD

-617 MSKTAFRYELADEK
+617 MSKTAFRYELGDAR
-631 VIKNFTNKVKSVE
+631 VIKSFVDKVKSVE
-644 RLNLLLVLTVADIKG
+644 RLKLLLVLTVADIKG

-681 DMLQKDNLKT
+681 DMLQKDNVNEL
-691 IKVIQTPKNLFE
+691 IKTPKKSFE
-703 IYLIENGLKNS
+703 IFLIENGLANS
-714 DVKKYCS
+714 DAKKYCS
-721 YYYNKYW
+721 YYYNNYW
-728 EIFNLSK
+728 EIFKLSR
-735 IINHFEIFTKM
+735 IINHYEIFRNMYKD
-746 NQESKKFKIH
+746 SKKFKVH
-756 IFEENNLKATELLV
+756 LFDESKLKATELLV

-780 LISGLVASSGYDVV
+780 LISGLVSASGYDVV

-808 TFFIQNKD
+808 TFFIQNKN
-816 RKPISEEHSK
+816 RQPIIEEHSK
-826 KRLLKTISQG
+826 KKLLKIISQG
-836 LEGNFNIEKALKL
+836 LEGNFNVEKALNK

-854 PARFRAVKAPTRV
+854 PARFRAIKAPTRV

-893 ITKVITSLGFQINTA
+893 ITKVITSLGLQINTA

-919 IFYIKN
+919 IFYIKD
-925 AFGSKIDDN
+925 AFGLKIDNNESMD
-934 VTIEKVKISILN
+934 KVKMSILK
-946 ILEETDPANQMIK
+946 ILEETDPANQMTR

>member
-1 MDRLNFKSKFGLF
+1 MDRISFKSGFTLF
-14 NNKNHNI
+14 NKKKENLQNTSNKI
-21 HKTKDSIL
+21 
-29 PSTLNRVNQNSLW
+29 NQNSLW
-42 LQSMEPIK
+42 VQSLEPIK
-50 YAKKYAEKLYV
+50 YAKNCSENLYK
-61 IENFK
+61 IDDFK
-66 TEKVEL
+66 TETNDLV
-72 DLFKIELFSNLK
+72 LFKKELFSNLK
-84 KQLSYNISLIKKVF
+84 NQLDEKNDLIKKIF
-98 LETSDGSLN
+98 LGTSDGSLN
-107 VGLNSILIDSLLKV
+107 VGLNSILIDSMLRV
-121 VFKKIYY
+121 VFKKIYH
-128 KIFSNTDYI
+128 KIFNNTDYI

-148 GELAPYSDL
+148 GELAPCSDL
-157 DLLFLLPD
+157 DLLFLLPNN
-165 DLKINENKDT
+165 LKINESKHA
-175 EEAIQFILY
+175 EEVIQFILY

-191 TVGHSTR
+191 SVGHSTR
-198 TISDCIEKSK
+198 TIDDCIEKSK
-208 LDLTISTTLLEKR
+208 LDLTISTALLEKR
-221 FIIGDEES
+221 FIVGNEDVFS
-229 FNLLNNK
+229 LLNDK
-236 FNLFNKS
+236 FTFFIKN

-254 TESELRH
+254 VESELRH
-261 SRFGGSRYVV
+261 KRFGGSRYVV

-297 VDSISKLINIGALSK
+297 VDSVSKLINMGALSK
-312 NEAASFAEAQRFLL
+312 KEAASFAESQRFLL
-326 SVRCHLHYRASR
+326 SVRCHLHYRAFR
-338 EDDRLAMDAQLDIA
+338 EDDRLAMDAQLDLA
-352 KIMNFKNTITQ
+352 KTMNFKNTITQ

-381 NLTRIFCAAIETE
+381 SLTRIFCAAIETE
-394 FNKPLRLNFL
+394 FDKPLRLSFL
-404 SFKKKENVYP
+404 SFKKKEDVYP
-414 FDIELGRLFAKNKEI
+414 FDIELGRLFVKNKEV
-429 LSENPVNIIRL
+429 LSENPVNIIKL

-448 IDIHPKTLRYLN
+448 IDIHPKTLRYLTS
-460 GLRRLINYEVRH
+460 LQRLINYEVRN

-486 EKDSTRTLRLMNESN
+486 DKDSTRTLRLMNESN
-501 ILGQFIPE
+501 ILGKFIPE

-544 EFKTFAPLAS
+544 EFKNFAPLAS
-554 EVILEI
+554 KVILEI
-560 SSNKC
+560 SSKKC

-577 GKKGD
+577 GRKGD

-617 MSKTAFRYELADEK
+617 MSKTAFRYELGDAR
-631 VIKNFTNKVKSVE
+631 VIKSFVDKVKSVE
-644 RLNLLLVLTVADIKG
+644 RLKLLLVLTVADIKG

-681 DMLQKDNLKT
+681 DMLQKDNVNEL
-691 IKVIQTPKNLFE
+691 IKTPKKSFE
-703 IYLIENGLKNS
+703 NFLVENGLTNS
-714 DVKKYCS
+714 DAKQYCS
-721 YYYNKYW
+721 YYYDNYW
-728 EIFNLSK
+728 EIFNLSR
-735 IINHFEIFTKM
+735 IINHYEIFRNMYKD
-746 NQESKKFKIH
+746 SKKFKVH
-756 IFEENNLKATELLV
+756 LFDESKLKATELLV

-780 LISGLVASSGYDVV
+780 LISGLVSASGYDVV

-808 TFFIQNKD
+808 TFFIQNKN
-816 RKPISEEHSK
+816 RQPIIEEHSK
-826 KRLLKTISQG
+826 KKLLKVISQG
-836 LEGNFNIEKALKL
+836 LEGNFNVEKALNK

-854 PARFRAVKAPTRV
+854 PARFRAIKAPTRV

-893 ITKVITSLGFQINTA
+893 ITKVITSLGLQINTA

-919 IFYIKN
+919 IFYIKD
-925 AFGSKIDDN
+925 AFGLKIDNNKSMD
-934 VTIEKVKISILN
+934 KVKMSILKT
-946 ILEETDPANQMIK
+946 LEETDPANQMTR

>member
-1 MDRLNFKSKFGLF
+1 MDRISFKSGFTLF
-14 NNKNHNI
+14 NKKKENLQNTSNKI
-21 HKTKDSIL
+21 
-29 PSTLNRVNQNSLW
+29 NQNSLW
-42 LQSMEPIK
+42 VQSLEPIK
-50 YAKKYAEKLYV
+50 YAKNCSENLYK
-61 IENFK
+61 IDDFK
-66 TEKVEL
+66 TETNDLV
-72 DLFKIELFSNLK
+72 LFKKELFSNLK
-84 KQLSYNISLIKKVF
+84 NQLDKKNDLIKKIF

-107 VGLNSILIDSLLKV
+107 VGLNSILIDSLLRV

-128 KIFSNTDYI
+128 KIFNNTDYI

-148 GELAPYSDL
+148 GELAPCSDL
-157 DLLFLLPD
+157 DLLFLLPNN
-165 DLKINENKDT
+165 LKINESKHA
-175 EEAIQFILY
+175 EEVIQFILY

-191 TVGHSTR
+191 SVGHSTR
-198 TISDCIEKSK
+198 TIDDCIEKSK
-208 LDLTISTTLLEKR
+208 LDLTISTALLEKR
-221 FIIGDEES
+221 FIVGNEDVFS
-229 FNLLNNK
+229 LLNDK
-236 FNLFNKS
+236 FTFFIKN

-254 TESELRH
+254 VESKLRH
-261 SRFGGSRYVV
+261 KRFGGSRYVV

-297 VDSISKLINIGALSK
+297 VDSVSKLINIGALSK
-312 NEAASFAEAQRFLL
+312 KEAASFAESQRFLL
-326 SVRCHLHYRASR
+326 SVRCHLHYRAFR
-338 EDDRLAMDAQLDIA
+338 EDDRLAMDAQLDLA
-352 KIMNFKNTITQ
+352 KTMNFKNTITQ

-381 NLTRIFCAAIETE
+381 SLTRIFCAAIETE
-394 FNKPLRLNFL
+394 FNKPLRLSFL
-404 SFKKKENVYP
+404 SFKKKEDVYP
-414 FDIELGRLFAKNKEI
+414 FDIELGRLFVKNKEV
-429 LSENPVNIIRL
+429 LSENPVNIIKL

-448 IDIHPKTLRYLN
+448 IDIHPKTLRYLTS
-460 GLRRLINYEVRH
+460 LQRLINHEVRH

-486 EKDSTRTLRLMNESN
+486 DKDSTRTLRLMNESN
-501 ILGQFIPE
+501 ILGKFIPE

-544 EFKTFAPLAS
+544 EFKNFAPLAS
-554 EVILEI
+554 KVILEI
-560 SSNKC
+560 SSKKC

-577 GKKGD
+577 GRKGD
-582 HSENGA
+582 HSENGS

-617 MSKTAFRYELADEK
+617 MSKTAFRYELGDAR
-631 VIKNFTNKVKSVE
+631 VIKSFVDKVKSVE
-644 RLNLLLVLTVADIKG
+644 RLKLLLVLTVADIKG

-681 DMLQKDNLKT
+681 DMLQKDNVNEL
-691 IKVIQTPKNLFE
+691 IKTPKKSFE
-703 IYLIENGLKNS
+703 NFLVENGLTNS
-714 DVKKYCS
+714 DAKQYCS
-721 YYYNKYW
+721 YYYDNYW
-728 EIFNLSK
+728 EIFKLSR
-735 IINHFEIFTKM
+735 IINHYEIFRNMYKD
-746 NQESKKFKIH
+746 SKKFKVH
-756 IFEENNLKATELLV
+756 LFDESKLKATELLV

-780 LISGLVASSGYDVV
+780 LISGLVSASGYDVV

-808 TFFIQNKD
+808 TFFIQNKN
-816 RKPISEEHSK
+816 RQPIIEEHSK
-826 KRLLKTISQG
+826 KKLLKVISQG
-836 LEGNFNIEKALKL
+836 LEGNFNVEKALNK

-854 PARFRAVKAPTRV
+854 PARFRAIKAPTRV

-893 ITKVITSLGFQINTA
+893 ITKVITSLGLQINTA

-919 IFYIKN
+919 IFYIKD
-925 AFGSKIDDN
+925 AFGSKIDNNKSMD
-934 VTIEKVKISILN
+934 KVKMSILKT
-946 ILEETDPANQMIK
+946 LEETDPANQMTR

>member
-1 MDRLNFKSKFGLF
+1 MDRISFKSGFTLF
-14 NNKNHNI
+14 NKKKENLQN
-21 HKTKDSIL
+21 
-29 PSTLNRVNQNSLW
+29 TLNKINQNALWVQSL
-42 LQSMEPIK
+42 EPIK
-50 YAKKYAEKLYV
+50 YAKNCSENLYK
-61 IENFK
+61 IDDFK
-66 TEKVEL
+66 TETNDL
-72 DLFKIELFSNLK
+72 GLFKKELFSNLK
-84 KQLSYNISLIKKVF
+84 NQLDEKIDLIKKIF

-107 VGLNSILIDSLLKV
+107 VGLNSILIDSMLRV
-121 VFKKIYY
+121 VFKKIYH
-128 KIFSNTDYI
+128 KIFNNTDYI

-148 GELAPYSDL
+148 GELAPCSDL
-157 DLLFLLPD
+157 DLLFLLPN
-165 DLKINENKDT
+165 DLKINESKHA
-175 EEAIQFILY
+175 EEVIQLILY

-198 TISDCIEKSK
+198 TIDDCIEKSK
-208 LDLTISTTLLEKR
+208 LDLTISTALLEKR
-221 FIIGDEES
+221 FIVGNEDVFS
-229 FNLLNNK
+229 LLNDK
-236 FNLFNKS
+236 FTFFIKN

-254 TESELRH
+254 VESELRH
-261 SRFGGSRYVV
+261 KKFGGSRYVV

-297 VDSISKLINIGALSK
+297 VDSVSKLINMGALSK
-312 NEAASFAEAQRFLL
+312 KEAASFAESQRFLL
-326 SVRCHLHYRASR
+326 SVRCHLHYRAFR
-338 EDDRLAMDAQLDIA
+338 EDDRLAMDAQLDLA
-352 KIMNFKNTITQ
+352 KTMNFKNTITQ

-381 NLTRIFCAAIETE
+381 SLTRIFCAAIETE
-394 FNKPLRLNFL
+394 FNKPLRLSFL
-404 SFKKKENVYP
+404 SFKKKEDVYP
-414 FDIELGRLFAKNKEI
+414 FDIELGRLFVKKKEV
-429 LSENPVNIIRL
+429 LSENPVNIIKL

-448 IDIHPKTLRYLN
+448 IDIHPKTLRYLTS
-460 GLRRLINYEVRH
+460 LQRLINHEVRH

-486 EKDSTRTLRLMNESN
+486 DKDSTRTLRLMNESN
-501 ILGQFIPE
+501 ILGKFIPE

-544 EFKTFAPLAS
+544 EFKNFAPLAS
-554 EVILEI
+554 KIILEI
-560 SSNKC
+560 SSKKC

-577 GKKGD
+577 GRKGD

-588 LIASVVC
+588 IIASVIC

-617 MSKTAFRYELADEK
+617 MSKTAFRYELGDAR
-631 VIKNFTNKVKSVE
+631 VIKSFVDKVKSVE
-644 RLNLLLVLTVADIKG
+644 RLKLLLVLTVADIKG

-681 DMLQKDNLKT
+681 DMLQKDNVNEL
-691 IKVIQTPKNLFE
+691 IKTPKKSFE
-703 IYLIENGLKNS
+703 IFLVENGLTNS
-714 DVKKYCS
+714 DAKKYCS
-721 YYYNKYW
+721 LYYNNYW
-728 EIFNLSK
+728 EIFKLSR
-735 IINHFEIFTKM
+735 IINHYEIFRNMYKD
-746 NQESKKFKIH
+746 SKKFKVH
-756 IFEENNLKATELLV
+756 LFDESKLKATELLV

-780 LISGLVASSGYDVV
+780 LISGLVSASGYDVV

-808 TFFIQNKD
+808 TFFIQNKN
-816 RKPISEEHSK
+816 RQPIIEEHSK
-826 KRLLKTISQG
+826 KKLLKIISQG
-836 LEGNFNIEKALKL
+836 LEGNFNVEKALNK

-854 PARFRAVKAPTRV
+854 PARFRAIKAPTRV

-886 APGVLYR
+886 APGVLYK
-893 ITKVITSLGFQINTA
+893 ITKVITSLGLQINTA

-919 IFYIKN
+919 IFYIKD
-925 AFGSKIDDN
+925 AFGLKIDNNKSMD
-934 VTIEKVKISILN
+934 KVKMSILKT
-946 ILEETDPANQMIK
+946 LEETDPANQMTR

>member
-1 MDRLNFKSKFGLF
+1 MDRISFKSGFTLF
-14 NNKNHNI
+14 NKKKEKLQNTSNKI
-21 HKTKDSIL
+21 
-29 PSTLNRVNQNSLW
+29 NQNSLW
-42 LQSMEPIK
+42 VQSLEPIK
-50 YAKKYAEKLYV
+50 YAKNCSENLYK
-61 IENFK
+61 IDDFK
-66 TEKVEL
+66 TETNDLV
-72 DLFKIELFSNLK
+72 LFKKELFSNLK
-84 KQLSYNISLIKKVF
+84 NQLDEKNDLIKKIF
-98 LETSDGSLN
+98 LGTSDGSLN
-107 VGLNSILIDSLLKV
+107 VGLNSILIDSMLRV
-121 VFKKIYY
+121 VFKKIYH
-128 KIFSNTDYI
+128 KIFNNTDYI

-148 GELAPYSDL
+148 GELAPCSDL
-157 DLLFLLPD
+157 DLLFLLPNN
-165 DLKINENKDT
+165 LKINESKHA
-175 EEAIQFILY
+175 EEVIQFILY

-191 TVGHSTR
+191 SVGHSTR
-198 TISDCIEKSK
+198 TIDDCIEKSK
-208 LDLTISTTLLEKR
+208 LDLTISTALLEKR
-221 FIIGDEES
+221 FIVGNEDVFS
-229 FNLLNNK
+229 LLNDK
-236 FNLFNKS
+236 FTFFIKN

-254 TESELRH
+254 VESELRH
-261 SRFGGSRYVV
+261 KRFGGSRYVV

-297 VDSISKLINIGALSK
+297 VDSVSKLINMGALSK
-312 NEAASFAEAQRFLL
+312 KEAASFAESQRFLL
-326 SVRCHLHYRASR
+326 SVRCHLHYRAFR
-338 EDDRLAMDAQLDIA
+338 EDDRLAMDAQLDLA
-352 KIMNFKNTITQ
+352 KTMNFKNTITQ

-381 NLTRIFCAAIETE
+381 SLTRIFCAAIETE
-394 FNKPLRLNFL
+394 FDKPLRLSFL
-404 SFKKKENVYP
+404 SFKKKEDVYP
-414 FDIELGRLFAKNKEI
+414 FDIELGRLFVKNKEV
-429 LSENPVNIIRL
+429 LSENPVNIIKL

-448 IDIHPKTLRYLN
+448 IDIHPKTLRYLTS
-460 GLRRLINYEVRH
+460 LQRLINYEVRN

-486 EKDSTRTLRLMNESN
+486 DKDSTRTLRLMNESN
-501 ILGQFIPE
+501 ILGKFIPE

-544 EFKTFAPLAS
+544 EFKNFAPLAS
-554 EVILEI
+554 KIILEI
-560 SSNKC
+560 SSKKC

-577 GKKGD
+577 GRKGD

-617 MSKTAFRYELADEK
+617 MSKTAFRYELGDAR
-631 VIKNFTNKVKSVE
+631 VIKSFVDKVKSVE
-644 RLNLLLVLTVADIKG
+644 RLKLLLVLTVADIKG

-681 DMLQKDNLKT
+681 DMLQKDNVNEL
-691 IKVIQTPKNLFE
+691 IKTPKKSFE
-703 IYLIENGLKNS
+703 NFLVENGLTNS
-714 DVKKYCS
+714 DAKQYCS
-721 YYYNKYW
+721 YYYDNYW
-728 EIFNLSK
+728 EIFKLSR
-735 IINHFEIFTKM
+735 IINHYEIFRNMYKD
-746 NQESKKFKIH
+746 SKKFKVH
-756 IFEENNLKATELLV
+756 LFDESKLKATELLV

-780 LISGLVASSGYDVV
+780 LISGLVSASGYDVV

-808 TFFIQNKD
+808 TFFIQNKN
-816 RKPISEEHSK
+816 RQPIIEEHSK
-826 KRLLKTISQG
+826 KKLLKVISQG
-836 LEGNFNIEKALKL
+836 LEGNFNVEKALNK

-854 PARFRAVKAPTRV
+854 PARFRAIKAPTRV

-893 ITKVITSLGFQINTA
+893 ITKVITSLGLQINTA

-919 IFYIKN
+919 IFYIKD
-925 AFGSKIDDN
+925 AFGSKIDNNKSMD
-934 VTIEKVKISILN
+934 KVKMSILKT
-946 ILEETDPANQMIK
+946 LEETDPANQMTR

>member
-1 MDRLNFKSKFGLF
+1 MDKISIKSGFTLF
-14 NNKNHNI
+14 NKKKENLQNTSNKI
-21 HKTKDSIL
+21 
-29 PSTLNRVNQNSLW
+29 NQNALWVQSL
-42 LQSMEPIK
+42 EPIK
-50 YAKKYAEKLYV
+50 YAKNCSENLYK
-61 IENFK
+61 IDDFK
-66 TEKVEL
+66 TETNDL
-72 DLFKIELFSNLK
+72 GLFKKELFSNLK
-84 KQLSYNISLIKKVF
+84 NQLDEKIDLIKKIF

-107 VGLNSILIDSLLKV
+107 VGLNSILIDSLLRV

-128 KIFSNTDYI
+128 KIFNNTDYI

-148 GELAPYSDL
+148 GELAPCSDL
-157 DLLFLLPD
+157 DLLFLLPNN
-165 DLKINENKDT
+165 LKINQSKHA
-175 EEAIQFILY
+175 EEVIQFILY

-198 TISDCIEKSK
+198 TIDDCIEKSK
-208 LDLTISTTLLEKR
+208 LDLTISTALLEKR
-221 FIIGDEES
+221 FIVGNEDVFS
-229 FNLLNNK
+229 LLNDK
-236 FNLFNKS
+236 FTFFIKN

-254 TESELRH
+254 VESELRH
-261 SRFGGSRYVV
+261 KRFGGSRYVV

-297 VDSISKLINIGALSK
+297 VDSVSKLINIGALSK
-312 NEAASFAEAQRFLL
+312 KEAASFAESQRFLL
-326 SVRCHLHYRASR
+326 SVRCHLHYRAFR
-338 EDDRLAMDAQLDIA
+338 EDDRLAMDAQLDLA
-352 KIMNFKNTITQ
+352 KTMNFKNTITQ

-381 NLTRIFCAAIETE
+381 SLTRIFCAAIETE
-394 FNKPLRLNFL
+394 FNKPLRLSFL
-404 SFKKKENVYP
+404 SFKKKEDVYP
-414 FDIELGRLFAKNKEI
+414 FDIELGRLFVKNKEV
-429 LSENPVNIIRL
+429 LSENPVNIIKL

-448 IDIHPKTLRYLN
+448 IDIHPKTLRYLTS
-460 GLRRLINYEVRH
+460 LQRLINHEVRH

-486 EKDSTRTLRLMNESN
+486 DKDSTRTLRLMNESN
-501 ILGQFIPE
+501 ILGKFIPE

-544 EFKTFAPLAS
+544 EFKNFAPLAS
-554 EVILEI
+554 KIILEI
-560 SSNKC
+560 SSKKC

-577 GKKGD
+577 GRKGD

-617 MSKTAFRYELADEK
+617 MSKTAFRYELGDAR
-631 VIKNFTNKVKSVE
+631 VIKSFVDKVKSVE
-644 RLNLLLVLTVADIKG
+644 RLKLLLVLTVADIKG

-681 DMLQKDNLKT
+681 DMLQKDNVNEL
-691 IKVIQTPKNLFE
+691 IKTPKKSFE
-703 IYLIENGLKNS
+703 IFLIENGLANS
-714 DVKKYCS
+714 DAKKYCS
-721 YYYNKYW
+721 YYYNNYW
-728 EIFNLSK
+728 EIFKLSR
-735 IINHFEIFTKM
+735 IINHYEIFRNMYKD
-746 NQESKKFKIH
+746 SKKFKVH
-756 IFEENNLKATELLV
+756 LFDESKLKATELLV

-780 LISGLVASSGYDVV
+780 LISGLVSASGYDVV

-808 TFFIQNKD
+808 TFFIQNKN
-816 RKPISEEHSK
+816 RQPIIEEHSK
-826 KRLLKTISQG
+826 KKLLKIISQG
-836 LEGNFNIEKALKL
+836 LEGNFNVEKALNK

-854 PARFRAVKAPTRV
+854 PARFRAIKAPTRV

-893 ITKVITSLGFQINTA
+893 ITKVITSLGLQINTA

-919 IFYIKN
+919 IFYIKD
-925 AFGSKIDDN
+925 AFGLKIDNNESMD
-934 VTIEKVKISILN
+934 KVKMSILK
-946 ILEETDPANQMIK
+946 ILEETDPANQMTR

>member
-1 MDRLNFKSKFGLF
+1 MDRISIKSGFTLF
-14 NNKNHNI
+14 NKKKENLQNTSNKI
-21 HKTKDSIL
+21 
-29 PSTLNRVNQNSLW
+29 NQNALWVQSL
-42 LQSMEPIK
+42 EPIK
-50 YAKKYAEKLYV
+50 YAKNCSENLYK
-61 IENFK
+61 IDDFK
-66 TEKVEL
+66 TETNDL
-72 DLFKIELFSNLK
+72 SLFKKELFSNLK
-84 KQLSYNISLIKKVF
+84 NQLDEKIDLIKKIF

-107 VGLNSILIDSLLKV
+107 VGLNSILIDSLFRVL
-121 VFKKIYY
+121 FKKIYY
-128 KIFSNTDYI
+128 KIFNNTDYI

-148 GELAPYSDL
+148 GELAPCSDL
-157 DLLFLLPD
+157 DLLFLLPNN
-165 DLKINENKDT
+165 LKINQSKHA
-175 EEAIQFILY
+175 EEVIQFILY

-198 TISDCIEKSK
+198 TIDDCIEKSK
-208 LDLTISTTLLEKR
+208 LDLTISTALLEKR
-221 FIIGDEES
+221 FIVGNEDVFS
-229 FNLLNNK
+229 LLNDK
-236 FNLFNKS
+236 FTFFIKN

-254 TESELRH
+254 VESELRH
-261 SRFGGSRYVV
+261 KRFGGSRYVV

-297 VDSISKLINIGALSK
+297 VDSVSKLINIGALSK
-312 NEAASFAEAQRFLL
+312 KEAASFAESQRFLL
-326 SVRCHLHYRASR
+326 SVRCHLHYRAFR
-338 EDDRLAMDAQLDIA
+338 EDDRLAMDAQLDLA
-352 KIMNFKNTITQ
+352 KTMNFKNTITQ

-381 NLTRIFCAAIETE
+381 SLTRIFCAAIETE
-394 FNKPLRLNFL
+394 FNKPLRLSFL
-404 SFKKKENVYP
+404 SFKKKEDVYP
-414 FDIELGRLFAKNKEI
+414 FDIELGRLFVKNKEV
-429 LSENPVNIIRL
+429 LSENPVNIIKL

-460 GLRRLINYEVRH
+460 SLQRLINHEVRH

-486 EKDSTRTLRLMNESN
+486 DKDSTRTLRLMNESN
-501 ILGQFIPE
+501 ILGKFIPE

-544 EFKTFAPLAS
+544 EFKNFAPLAS
-554 EVILEI
+554 KIILEI
-560 SSNKC
+560 SSKKC

-577 GKKGD
+577 GRKGD

-617 MSKTAFRYELADEK
+617 MSKTAFRYELGDAR
-631 VIKNFTNKVKSVE
+631 VIKSFVDKVKSVE
-644 RLNLLLVLTVADIKG
+644 RLKLLLVLTVADIKG

-681 DMLQKDNLKT
+681 DMLQKDNVNEL
-691 IKVIQTPKNLFE
+691 IKTPKKSFE
-703 IYLIENGLKNS
+703 IFLIENGLANS
-714 DVKKYCS
+714 DAKKYCS
-721 YYYNKYW
+721 YYYNNYW
-728 EIFNLSK
+728 EIFKLSR
-735 IINHFEIFTKM
+735 IINHYEIFRNMYKD
-746 NQESKKFKIH
+746 SKKFKVH
-756 IFEENNLKATELLV
+756 LFDESKLKATELLV

-780 LISGLVASSGYDVV
+780 LISGLVSASGYDVV

-808 TFFIQNKD
+808 TFFIQNKN
-816 RKPISEEHSK
+816 RQPIIEEHSK
-826 KRLLKTISQG
+826 KKLLKIISQG
-836 LEGNFNIEKALKL
+836 LEGNFNVEKALNK

-854 PARFRAVKAPTRV
+854 PARFRAIKAPTRV

-875 EYSILEIKCKN
+875 QYSILEIKCKN

-893 ITKVITSLGFQINTA
+893 ITKVITSLGLQINTA

-919 IFYIKN
+919 IFYIKD
-925 AFGSKIDDN
+925 AFGLKIVNNESMD
-934 VTIEKVKISILN
+934 KVKMSILK
-946 ILEETDPANQMIK
+946 ILEETDPANQMTR

>member
-1 MDRLNFKSKFGLF
+1 MDRISFKSGFTLF
-14 NNKNHNI
+14 NKKKENLQNTSNKI
-21 HKTKDSIL
+21 
-29 PSTLNRVNQNSLW
+29 NQNSLW
-42 LQSMEPIK
+42 VQSLEPIK
-50 YAKKYAEKLYV
+50 YAKNCSENLYK
-61 IENFK
+61 IDDFK
-66 TEKVEL
+66 TETNDLV
-72 DLFKIELFSNLK
+72 LFKKELFSNLK
-84 KQLSYNISLIKKVF
+84 NQLDEKNDLIKKIF
-98 LETSDGSLN
+98 LGTSDGSLN
-107 VGLNSILIDSLLKV
+107 VGLNSILIDSMLRV
-121 VFKKIYY
+121 VFKKIYH
-128 KIFSNTDYI
+128 KIFNNTDYI

-148 GELAPYSDL
+148 GELAPCSDL
-157 DLLFLLPD
+157 DLLFLLPNN
-165 DLKINENKDT
+165 LKINESKHA
-175 EEAIQFILY
+175 EEVIQFILY

-191 TVGHSTR
+191 SVGHSTR
-198 TISDCIEKSK
+198 TIDDCIEKSK
-208 LDLTISTTLLEKR
+208 LDLTISTALLEKR
-221 FIIGDEES
+221 FIVGNEDVFS
-229 FNLLNNK
+229 LLNDK
-236 FNLFNKS
+236 FTFFIKN

-254 TESELRH
+254 VESELRH
-261 SRFGGSRYVV
+261 KRFGGSRYVV

-297 VDSISKLINIGALSK
+297 VDSVSKLINMGALSK
-312 NEAASFAEAQRFLL
+312 KEAASFAESQRFLL
-326 SVRCHLHYRASR
+326 SVRCHLHYRAFR
-338 EDDRLAMDAQLDIA
+338 EDDRLAMDAQLDLA
-352 KIMNFKNTITQ
+352 KTMNFKNTITQ

-381 NLTRIFCAAIETE
+381 SLTRIFCAAIETE
-394 FNKPLRLNFL
+394 FNKPLRLSFL
-404 SFKKKENVYP
+404 SFKKKEDVYP
-414 FDIELGRLFAKNKEI
+414 FDIELGRLFVKNKEV
-429 LSENPVNIIRL
+429 LSENPVNIIKL

-448 IDIHPKTLRYLN
+448 IDIHPKTLRYLTS
-460 GLRRLINYEVRH
+460 LQRLINHEVRH

-486 EKDSTRTLRLMNESN
+486 DKDSTRTLRLMNESN
-501 ILGQFIPE
+501 ILGKFIPE

-544 EFKTFAPLAS
+544 EFKNFAPLAS
-554 EVILEI
+554 KVILEI
-560 SSNKC
+560 SSKKC

-577 GKKGD
+577 GRKGD

-617 MSKTAFRYELADEK
+617 MSKTAFRYELGDAR
-631 VIKNFTNKVKSVE
+631 VIKSFVDKVKSVE
-644 RLNLLLVLTVADIKG
+644 RLKLLLVLTVADIKG

-681 DMLQKDNLKT
+681 DMLQKDNVNEL
-691 IKVIQTPKNLFE
+691 IKTPKKSFE
-703 IYLIENGLKNS
+703 NFLVENGLTNS
-714 DVKKYCS
+714 DAKQYCS
-721 YYYNKYW
+721 YYYDNYW
-728 EIFNLSK
+728 EIFKLSR
-735 IINHFEIFTKM
+735 IINHYEIFRNMYKD
-746 NQESKKFKIH
+746 SKKFKVH
-756 IFEENNLKATELLV
+756 LFDESKLKATELLV

-780 LISGLVASSGYDVV
+780 LISGLVSASGYDVV

-808 TFFIQNKD
+808 TFFIQNKN
-816 RKPISEEHSK
+816 RQPIIEEHSK
-826 KRLLKTISQG
+826 KKLLKVISQG
-836 LEGNFNIEKALKL
+836 LEGNFNVEKALNK

-854 PARFRAVKAPTRV
+854 PARFRAIKAPTRV

-893 ITKVITSLGFQINTA
+893 ITKVITSLGLQINTA

-919 IFYIKN
+919 IFYIKD
-925 AFGSKIDDN
+925 AFGLKIDNNKSMD
-934 VTIEKVKISILN
+934 KVKMSILK
-946 ILEETDPANQMIK
+946 ILEETDPANQMTR